1 MIGGCG
7 FLGRHM
13 VEGLLRRGYRI
24 NVFDIKVTFG
34 AEGVTFFTGDLCNKQ
49 VRDIVSVFY
58 FLAYLLS
65 LTWFQV
71 GMGLESPVSVDGIWR
86 KVEKQKL
93 YMLFKML
100 LSTTGV
106 SQSVFTHLLQEHIGT
121 CSFQHGDCV
130 AQDYTVHTKITKHD
144 TLNREKPCTEQSSVY
159 LNCCE
164 SAAVCFGP
172 I

>member
-1 MIGGCG
+1 MFSLFPCQSKVCTVIGGCG

-24 NVFDIKVTFG
+24 NVFDIKVTFE

-65 LTWFQV
+65 LTWFQYAPS
-71 GMGLESPVSVDGIWR
+71 GDGPRESCFSGW
-86 KVEKQKL
+86 
-93 YMLFKML
+93 YMEESWK
-100 LSTTGV
+100 
-106 SQSVFTHLLQEHIGT
+106 
-121 CSFQHGDCV
+121 
-130 AQDYTVHTKITKHD
+130 
-144 TLNREKPCTEQSSVY
+144 TEVVY
-159 LNCCE
+159 
-164 SAAVCFGP
+164 V